1 MKKLLIM
8 AVAML
13 ATASL
18 NPPAY
23 ASVQSI
29 VVGHVISIDGSP
41 AQGLPIRFQEKT
53 DSGQYGTYI
62 TTVRT
67 GSRGQF
73 AVSLPRGNYFASIYQ
88 GQWYGEDKRCLST
101 RFEFQAAEDNETLDI
116 TLPPTRN
123 YKIKYATEGTKSTF
137 SFVNTS
143 FYQLYYTDVP
153 NEKIGNP
160 KFYCDRIT
168 YSTVPVKG
176 IDIFG
181 YELAASAPVTD
192 VGSFMPPHSGYYEY
206 TNATGQ
212 STRFA
217 FPMEMF
223 ESSNLV
229 ISLGQSLPSMKIL
242 KKSVKFTNSR
252 IQGKARFT
260 ELDSL
265 RELDLERVFS
275 LSLAWVGP
283 KSSPLWSTGGG
294 GKLKLKKNNTIKF
307 STKITNVYRDEVKLT
322 FRGRGFGLTSN
333 VVTLRLR

>member
-1 MKKLLIM
+1 MKKFLLITI
-8 AVAML
+8 AML
-13 ATASL
+13 AMASL

-23 ASVQSI
+23 ASVQSL

-53 DSGQYGTYI
+53 DSGNYGVYI

-73 AVSLPRGNYFASIYQ
+73 AVSLPRGTYFASINLGQ
-88 GQWYGEDKRCLST
+88 GYKKDRRCLSA
-101 RFEFQAAEDNETLDI
+101 RFEFQATEDNETLDI
-116 TLPPTRN
+116 SLPPTRN
-123 YKIKYATEGTKSTF
+123 YNIKYVAEGTKKTF

-143 FYQLYYTDVP
+143 LNQLYYTEVN

-168 YSTVPVKG
+168 YATVPVKG

-181 YELAASAPVTD
+181 YELAAAAPVTD
-192 VGSFMPPHSGYYEY
+192 GRSFMPPHSGYYEF

-212 STRFA
+212 STRLA

-223 ESSNLV
+223 DSSKLV
-229 ISLGQSLPSMKIL
+229 VNLGQTLPSIKIQ
-242 KKSVKFTNSR
+242 KKSVKFANSR
-252 IQGKARFT
+252 IQGIARFS
-260 ELDSL
+260 ELDSVKAL
-265 RELDLERVFS
+265 GLERVFS

-283 KSSPLWSTGGG
+283 KNSPRWSTGGG
-294 GKLKLKKNNTIKF
+294 AKLKLTKNNTIKF
-307 STKITNVYRDEVKLT
+307 STKITNVYRDKVRLT

-333 VVTLRLR
+333 VVTMRLR